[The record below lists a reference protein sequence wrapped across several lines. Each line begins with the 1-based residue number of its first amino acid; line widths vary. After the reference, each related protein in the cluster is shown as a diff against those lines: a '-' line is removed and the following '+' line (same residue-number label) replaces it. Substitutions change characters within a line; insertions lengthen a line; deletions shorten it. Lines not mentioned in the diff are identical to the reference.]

1 MNRHTPDF
9 TVQVRQRRKGCSVT
23 LVTDKLGVT
32 SPCGVTAEGSHLYAS
47 SSFSLRLPSFMAQ
60 WGQGQP
66 QFTQQTGF
74 NPQMQTGFGGG
85 IPPQPTGFPGQ
96 RPGFF
101 ASQPTGLPGVSGFS
115 SQPTG
120 YGQQQA
126 GFLSQQ
132 PGIPQQPA
140 QFQQPMQTGFPGQFG
155 QQRAPPPVPPIPS
168 QFQQHQSTLQ
178 PQQQNRFLSSSPSP
192 GMGGT
197 LGSGLVP
204 QPTGFPGG
212 GGLAARPLVAQPTGY
227 VDPRLV
233 MMSNTFMPANPSLPY
248 QGGVP
253 QFQPQTGP
261 SLQQNFQQ
269 HNQIQRGTA
278 APRVPWTLSRGEKKS
293 YDQIFR
299 AWDASG
305 SGFITG
311 QTALEVFGQSGLDKN
326 DLAMI
331 WYCFTCCPVVPIF
344 LSLYTPGH

>member
-1 MNRHTPDF
+1 MTSTRNSAQRSLIF
-9 TVQVRQRRKGCSVT
+9 TAHHLSFRPPSV
-23 LVTDKLGVT
+23 
-32 SPCGVTAEGSHLYAS
+32 
-47 SSFSLRLPSFMAQ
+47 MAQ
-60 WGQGQP
+60 WGQGQS

-74 NPQMQTGFGGG
+74 NPQMQPGFGMG

-96 RPGFF
+96 RPGFL
-101 ASQPTGLPGVSGFS
+101 ASQPTGFPGVSGFS

-120 YGQQQA
+120 YGQQQV
-126 GFLSQQ
+126 GFMSQQ
-132 PGIPQQPA
+132 PGIQQQPA

-168 QFQQHQSTLQ
+168 QFQQQQSTLQ
-178 PQQQNRFLSSSPSP
+178 PQQPNRFLSPSP
-192 GMGGT
+192 GPSLGGA
-197 LGSGLVP
+197 LSPGLAP

-212 GGLAARPLVAQPTGY
+212 GGLVARPLVAQPTGY

-269 HNQIQRGTA
+269 HNQTQRGTA
-278 APRVPWTLSRGEKKS
+278 APKVPWTLSKSEKKS

-299 AWDASG
+299 AWDTSG

-311 QTALEVFGQSGLDKN
+311 QTGLEVFGQSGLDKN
-326 DLAMI
+326 DLARI
-331 WYCFTCCPVVPIF
+331 WYGSVCYPAFCTF
-344 LSLYTPGH
+344 SHSYLPGH

>member
-1 MNRHTPDF
+1 M
-9 TVQVRQRRKGCSVT
+9 S
-23 LVTDKLGVT
+23 
-32 SPCGVTAEGSHLYAS
+32 
-47 SSFSLRLPSFMAQ
+47 Q

-74 NPQMQTGFGGG
+74 NPQLQTGFGAG

-96 RPGFF
+96 RPVFL
-101 ASQPTGLPGVSGFS
+101 ASQQTGLPGVSGFS

-132 PGIPQQPA
+132 PGIQQQPA
-140 QFQQPMQTGFPGQFG
+140 QFQQPLQTGFPGQFG
-155 QQRAPPPVPPIPS
+155 QQRAPPVPPIPP
-168 QFQQHQSTLQ
+168 QFQQQRNTLQ
-178 PQQQNRFLSSSPSP
+178 PQQPNRFLSPSP
-192 GMGGT
+192 GPGLGGT
-197 LGSGLVP
+197 LSPGLVP

-212 GGLAARPLVAQPTGY
+212 GLVAQPTGY
-227 VDPRLV
+227 AIDPRLV

-253 QFQPQTGP
+253 QFQPQAGP

-269 HNQIQRGTA
+269 HNQTQRGTA
-278 APRVPWTLSRGEKKS
+278 APKVPWALSKGEKKS

-326 DLAMI
+326 DLARI
-331 WYCFTCCPVVPIF
+331 WYCHKHRPTIIGFSS
-344 LSLYTPGH
+344 LSTPGH

>member
-1 MNRHTPDF
+1 
-9 TVQVRQRRKGCSVT
+9 
-23 LVTDKLGVT
+23 
-32 SPCGVTAEGSHLYAS
+32 
-47 SSFSLRLPSFMAQ
+47 MAQ

-74 NPQMQTGFGGG
+74 NPQLQTGFGAG
-85 IPPQPTGFPGQ
+85 IPPQSTGFPGQ
-96 RPGFF
+96 RPVFL

-132 PGIPQQPA
+132 PGIQHQPA
-140 QFQQPMQTGFPGQFG
+140 QFQQPIQTGFPGQFG

-168 QFQQHQSTLQ
+168 QFQQQQNTLQ
-178 PQQQNRFLSSSPSP
+178 PQQPNRFLSSSPGPGFGALSP
-192 GMGGT
+192 G
-197 LGSGLVP
+197 LAP

-227 VDPRLV
+227 AIDPRLV

-253 QFQPQTGP
+253 QFQPQAGP

-269 HNQIQRGTA
+269 HNQTQRGTA
-278 APRVPWTLSRGEKKS
+278 APKVPWALSKSEKKS

-299 AWDASG
+299 AWDTSG

-326 DLAMI
+326 DLARI
-331 WYCFTCCPVVPIF
+331 WYCLKYCPTTLTF
-344 LSLYTPGH
+344 SSLSTQGHWPMSTTGED

>member
-1 MNRHTPDF
+1 M
-9 TVQVRQRRKGCSVT
+9 GVT
-23 LVTDKLGVT
+23 LIFT
-32 SPCGVTAEGSHLYAS
+32 PHHL
-47 SSFSLRLPSFMAQ
+47 SLRPPSVMSQ

-74 NPQMQTGFGGG
+74 NPQMQPGFGMG
-85 IPPQPTGFPGQ
+85 IPSQPTGFPGQ
-96 RPGFF
+96 RPGFL
-101 ASQPTGLPGVSGFS
+101 ASQPTGFPGVSGFS

-120 YGQQQA
+120 YGQQQV

-140 QFQQPMQTGFPGQFG
+140 QFQQQMQTGYPGQFG

-168 QFQQHQSTLQ
+168 QFQQPQSSLQ
-178 PQQQNRFLSSSPSP
+178 PQQPNRFLSSSPGP
-192 GMGGT
+192 GLGGA
-197 LGSGLVP
+197 LNPGLAP

-212 GGLAARPLVAQPTGY
+212 GGLTARPIMTQPTGY

-269 HNQIQRGTA
+269 HNQTQRGTA
-278 APRVPWTLSRGEKKS
+278 APKVPWTLSKAEKKS

-326 DLAMI
+326 DLARI
-331 WYCFTCCPVVPIF
+331 WYCPTCRPVARIF
-344 LSLYTPGH
+344 SPSYLPGH

>member
-1 MNRHTPDF
+1 
-9 TVQVRQRRKGCSVT
+9 
-23 LVTDKLGVT
+23 
-32 SPCGVTAEGSHLYAS
+32 
-47 SSFSLRLPSFMAQ
+47 MAQ

-66 QFTQQTGF
+66 QFTQQAGF
-74 NPQMQTGFGGG
+74 NPQMQPGFGMG

-96 RPGFF
+96 RPGFL
-101 ASQPTGLPGVSGFS
+101 ASQPTGFPGVSGFS

-120 YGQQQA
+120 YGQQQV
-126 GFLSQQ
+126 GFPPQQ
-132 PGIPQQPA
+132 TGMPQQPV
-140 QFQQPMQTGFPGQFG
+140 QFQQPMQTGYPGQFG

-168 QFQQHQSTLQ
+168 QFQQQQSTLQ
-178 PQQQNRFLSSSPSP
+178 PSQSNRFLSPSP
-192 GMGGT
+192 GPGLGGT
-197 LGSGLVP
+197 LNPGLVP

-212 GGLAARPLVAQPTGY
+212 GPLVAQPTGY
-227 VDPRLV
+227 AIDPRLI

-269 HNQIQRGTA
+269 HNQTQRGTA
-278 APRVPWTLSRGEKKS
+278 TPKVPWTLSKSEKKS

-299 AWDASG
+299 AWDTAG

-326 DLAMI
+326 DLARI
-331 WYCFTCCPVVPIF
+331 WYCSTRRPVVIIF
-344 LSLYTPGH
+344 SPSYPQGIGRCRQQRKAKPG

>member
-1 MNRHTPDF
+1 M
-9 TVQVRQRRKGCSVT
+9 
-23 LVTDKLGVT
+23 
-32 SPCGVTAEGSHLYAS
+32 GVTAEESHLYAS
-47 SSFSLRLPSFMAQ
+47 SSLSLRPPSVMAQ

-74 NPQMQTGFGGG
+74 NPQMQPGFGMGV
-85 IPPQPTGFPGQ
+85 PPQPTGFPGQ
-96 RPGFF
+96 RTGFLT
-101 ASQPTGLPGVSGFS
+101 SQPTGFSGVPGFL

-120 YGQQQA
+120 YGQQQV

-132 PGIPQQPA
+132 PGVPQQPA

-168 QFQQHQSTLQ
+168 QFQQQQGALQ
-178 PQQQNRFLSSSPSP
+178 PQQSNRFLSPSP
-192 GMGGT
+192 GPGFGGALNT
-197 LGSGLVP
+197 GLAP

-233 MMSNTFMPANPSLPY
+233 MMSSTFMPANPSLPY

-269 HNQIQRGTA
+269 HNQTQRGTT
-278 APRVPWTLSRGEKKS
+278 APRVPWTLSKAEKKS

-299 AWDASG
+299 AWDTSG

-326 DLAMI
+326 DLARI
-331 WYCFTCCPVVPIF
+331 WYYSTCCLATRAFSPPCF
-344 LSLYTPGH
+344 PGHWPMLTTEGN